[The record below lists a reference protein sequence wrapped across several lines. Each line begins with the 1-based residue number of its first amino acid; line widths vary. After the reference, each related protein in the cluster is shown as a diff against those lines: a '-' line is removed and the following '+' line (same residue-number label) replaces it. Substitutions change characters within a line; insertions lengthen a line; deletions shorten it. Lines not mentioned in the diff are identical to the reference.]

1 MVVKTA
7 QISHV
12 YVVNVDTWDIN
23 HMTVTAAHSG
33 SGKWTPQLC
42 INAKVMGD
50 SSTFGNIQEKT
61 YFIFE
66 NFKIFLIKMKN
77 VN

>member
-23 HMTVTAAHSG
+23 HMTGTAVHSG
-33 SGKWTPQLC
+33 SGKWTLQLC
-42 INAKVMGD
+42 INVKVMWD
-50 SSTFGNIQEKT
+50 SSILEIYKKK
-61 YFIFE
+61 YLIFE
-66 NFKIFLIKMKN
+66 NFKIFLIKIKK